1 MMRYYLLAYEAFLRD
16 FLQHPDP
23 ALIPRVRRETLTQI
37 GFFQHERFVHFLV
50 CILVGLAFFIALG
63 IALYFGRPALYL
75 LALILLGL
83 LAPYLWHYYFLENTT
98 QRIYTLYNALA
109 ALEDGIGYPNT
120 TDEKLMKL

>member
-1 MMRYYLLAYEAFLRD
+1 MRYYMLSYEKFLKD
-16 FLQHPDP
+16 FLKDP
-23 ALIPRVRRETLTQI
+23 QTDRIGQVRRETLTQI
-37 GFFQHERFVHFLV
+37 RFFQHERFVHFLV
-50 CILVGLAFFIALG
+50 CILVGLAFFMALG

-109 ALEDGIGYPNT
+109 ALEDGISYPNT